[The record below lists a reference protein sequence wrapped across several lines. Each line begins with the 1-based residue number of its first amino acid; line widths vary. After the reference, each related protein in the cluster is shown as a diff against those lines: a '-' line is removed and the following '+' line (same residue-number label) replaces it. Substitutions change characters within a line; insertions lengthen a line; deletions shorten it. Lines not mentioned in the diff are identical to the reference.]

1 MFLTNNN
8 ADGNKPVAPAA
19 QKHMTANH
27 SYKANRHNF
36 RQQGSIS
43 GSIVDTA
50 AVANHCSHGHANRKL
65 DAASILSN
73 LTWSERVTLSIKLHP
88 KRLPSPQVT
97 KRKKSCPSMK
107 IL

>member
-1 MFLTNNN
+1 MNNQGYAGKFVFLTNNN

-19 QKHMTANH
+19 AQKHLTANH

-43 GSIVDTA
+43 GPVVDTA

-65 DAASILSN
+65 DAASYSKQFNMVRKSHIVHKS
-73 LTWSERVTLSIKLHP
+73 SP
-88 KRLPSPQVT
+88 KKAT
-97 KRKKSCPSMK
+97 
-107 IL
+107 